1 MTNFCTACGKPV
13 QSEWKVCPYCS
24 HPLYRVP
31 KDVKETLAE
40 EESTFEFYQPPLPQ
54 ESHEIKNLEQEKT
67 KRIKLTKK
75 QKKGLIIGSIV
86 VFAAIFIP
94 VISFFVYDYLN
105 PHKQVNFYVNNGLN
119 SRSYT
124 VTTTRDALNYF
135 TNLYHPTHSYWDANI
150 SAAAI
155 ESYCTTTDGRILQ
168 IAQAIRSKCIDQYDS
183 EEVINA
189 LLSFTQ
195 AIGYKSDSTDLGK
208 YPLETIFNQ
217 GDCEDLSILFGSLV
231 GSLGYNAT
239 IMLLDIYDEDEDEWL
254 GHACVGV
261 YLSYTPTVPASS
273 WYYDIDSDE
282 YWICETTSQ
291 GWLIGNL
298 PVSDPAY
305 FLINGYA
312 FIT

>member
-1 MTNFCTACGKPV
+1 MANFCTACGKPV
-13 QSEWKVCPYCS
+13 QSEWNICPYCS

-31 KDVKETLAE
+31 KDNIKTVSEN
-40 EESTFEFYQPPLPQ
+40 ESTFVPYQSPHPR
-54 ESHEIKNLEQEKT
+54 ESYEIKDVKQEK
-67 KRIKLTKK
+67 IKKIRLTRK

-86 VFAAIFIP
+86 IFAAIFIP

-124 VTTTRDALNYF
+124 VTTTRDTLNYF
-135 TNLYHPTHSYWDANI
+135 NSLYHPIHNYMDADI
-150 SAAAI
+150 AALAI
-155 ESYCTTTDGRILQ
+155 ESYCTTTDGRIIQ
-168 IAQAIRSKCIDQYDS
+168 IAQAIRSKCMDQYNS

-195 AIGYKSDSTDLGK
+195 AIGYKSESIDVGK

-231 GSLGYNAT
+231 VSLGYNAT
-239 IMLLDIYDEDEDEWL
+239 IMVIEIYDENEDEWG

-261 YLSYTPTVPASS
+261 YLSYTPTAPITS
-273 WYYDIDSDE
+273 WYYDIDSNE

-305 FLINGYA
+305 FLVEGYA
-312 FIT
+312 YIT